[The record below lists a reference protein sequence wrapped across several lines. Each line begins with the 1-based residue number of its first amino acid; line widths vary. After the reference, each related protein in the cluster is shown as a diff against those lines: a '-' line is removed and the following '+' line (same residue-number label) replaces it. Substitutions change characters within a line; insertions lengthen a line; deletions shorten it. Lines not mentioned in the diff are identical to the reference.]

1 MIHVHAAGALGEP
14 IGARLSREDDGVR
27 EKPRTALSYV
37 RGAAADAAGMAESS
51 RRSTIQ
57 THTNRFII
65 THSFLSSGA
74 PYRDTPGG

>member
-1 MIHVHAAGALGEP
+1 MIHVHAAGTFLQGHILFRQTRQGQGKAQDGAL
-14 IGARLSREDDGVR
+14 IRQ
-27 EKPRTALSYV
+27 
-37 RGAAADAAGMAESS
+37 GAAADAAGMAESS

-65 THSFLSSGA
+65 THSFLSSRA